1 MVFMSMRDEDT
12 TYTLLLICQIA
23 RIRDHQIDTKHF
35 IIGEHHSDINH
46 NQIVA
51 VLDDHHILSDLSQ
64 SSERDESN
72 FFCCQG
78 TKNLLTTPV
87 VCSIAIGLFS
97 IDVSISTP
105 APADRSKRQI
115 SESSKTR

>member
-12 TYTLLLICQIA
+12 TYTLLLIREIA
-23 RIRDHQIDTKHF
+23 RIRDNQIDSKHF

-46 NQIVA
+46 DQIVA
-51 VLDDHHILSDLSQ
+51 VLDDHHIFSDLTQ

-87 VCSIAIGLFS
+87 VCSTAIRTIFNSMYLSPLPSPPTG
-97 IDVSISTP
+97 V
-105 APADRSKRQI
+105 KG
-115 SESSKTR
+115 K